1 MSTSSSNAVQRLNS
15 QLPLKTRQA
24 ALPPELANVHRATL
38 TSLAEQGRPPNREEL
53 HDLLAGKDIDAALT
67 RLASDDLIVLNAAG
81 NGIAGAYPMTTEDTP
96 HHLRVNK
103 QPVNAMCALDALS
116 VGPMFNAEVEISSRC
131 HVTGTAISIHMQGET
146 LREVSP
152 SPDVHVGVR
161 WQNPSACA
169 AHSMCL
175 EMVYLQDLP
184 TALEWQAGDTENTSL
199 FSLQD
204 AVAFGAGFF
213 TPLLQD

>member
-1 MSTSSSNAVQRLNS
+1 MSTSIINAVQRLND
-15 QLPLKTRQA
+15 QLPLKLRQT
-24 ALPPELANVHRATL
+24 ALPPELANVHRVTL
-38 TSLAEQGRPPNREEL
+38 ASLANQGRPPNREEL
-53 HDLLAGKDIDAALT
+53 QELLAGGDVDAALT
-67 RLASDDLIVLNAAG
+67 RLANDDLIVLDSTG
-81 NGIAGAYPMTTEDTP
+81 TEIAGAYPMTTETTP
-96 HHLRVNK
+96 HHLRVNR
-103 QPVNAMCALDALS
+103 QPVNAMCALDSLS

-131 HVTGTAISIHMQGET
+131 HVTGTAITIHMQGET
-146 LREVSP
+146 LLEVSP

-175 EMVYLQDLP
+175 EMVFLKDLP

-204 AVAFGAGFF
+204 AIAFGAGFF

>member
-1 MSTSSSNAVQRLNS
+1 MTTSISDAVQRLNE
-15 QLPLKTRQA
+15 QLPLKSRQL

-38 TSLAEQGRPPNREEL
+38 TSLAEQGRPPNRTEL
-53 HDLLAGKDIDAALT
+53 KTLLAGSDVDAALA
-67 RLASDDLIVLNAAG
+67 RLASDDLVVLNPACT
-81 NGIAGAYPMTTEDTP
+81 GIAGAYPMTMEDTP

-116 VGPMFNAEVEISSRC
+116 VGPMFDAEVEISSRC
-131 HVTGTAISIHMQGET
+131 HVTGTAITLHMQGET
-146 LREVSP
+146 LQEVSP

-175 EMVYLQDLP
+175 EMVFLRDQP
-184 TALEWQAGDTENTSL
+184 TAIEWQAGDTENTSL
-199 FSLQD
+199 FNLQD
-204 AVAFGAGFF
+204 AIAFGAGFF

>member
-1 MSTSSSNAVQRLNS
+1 VQRLNS
-15 QLPLKTRQA
+15 QLPLKLRQA

-38 TSLAEQGRPPNREEL
+38 ASLANQGRPPNREEL
-53 HDLLAGKDIDAALT
+53 QELLAGEDVDAALT
-67 RLASDDLIVLNAAG
+67 RLANDDLVVLNAAG
-81 NGIAGAYPMTTEDTP
+81 TDIAGAYPMTTETTP
-96 HHLRVNK
+96 HHLRVNQ
-103 QPVNAMCALDALS
+103 QPVNAMCALDSLS
-116 VGPMFNAEVEISSRC
+116 VGPMFNAEVEISSHC
-131 HVTGTAISIHMQGET
+131 QVTGTAITIHMQGES
-146 LREVSP
+146 LQEVSP

-175 EMVYLQDLP
+175 EMVFLKDQP

-199 FSLQD
+199 FNLQD